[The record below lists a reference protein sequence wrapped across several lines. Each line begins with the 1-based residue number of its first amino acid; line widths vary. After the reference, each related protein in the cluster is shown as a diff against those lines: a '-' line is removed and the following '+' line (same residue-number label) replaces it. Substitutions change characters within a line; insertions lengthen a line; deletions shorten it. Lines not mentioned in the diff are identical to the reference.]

1 MQQSTLPP
9 FEVGLGK
16 LRECTFMGA
25 MGCEWLGSNT
35 GGAHSN
41 QLKDSYGK
49 WSTQVSFLCGNKS
62 RIRVRLLGA

>member
-25 MGCEWLGSNT
+25 MGCKWLGSST

-41 QLKDSYGK
+41 QVKVTAMESGQHKYHF
-49 WSTQVSFLCGNKS
+49 SVVINQE
-62 RIRVRLLGA
+62 